1 MSPWWGRVFSVCWV
15 RQIHTITKSAETT
28 VTRPAHIG
36 SRIALTVERA
46 TAEPHADALYMAAPH
61 NKNHAR
67 GYKPT
72 AFFGVEGV
80 IITSLRTSTCCLV
93 SDCKFEF
100 ARFIYAKDKTWVNV
114 FPLCMCRLSHHNP
127 QADGWCRKGRHCKN
141 TKKDLNHWWKRK
153 KICCDAPVMS
163 VRTSLTQRGSW
174 C

>member
-1 MSPWWGRVFSVCWV
+1 ME
-15 RQIHTITKSAETT
+15 HTITKSAETT

-61 NKNHAR
+61 NKDHAR
-67 GYKPT
+67 GDKPT
-72 AFFGVEGV
+72 AFFGVEGM

-114 FPLCMCRLSHHNP
+114 FPLCMCHLDDHYP
-127 QADGWCRKGRHCKN
+127 QTEAWYR
-141 TKKDLNHWWKRK
+141 
-153 KICCDAPVMS
+153 
-163 VRTSLTQRGSW
+163 
-174 C
+174 